1 MWQAKPRWFFFGSL
15 CLLFCLSVC
24 QPAFS
29 SAGADVPL
37 SELTD
42 QRLLERLATNLTT
55 LGDLQEKQRAELQTA
70 QEELLTAQEQSS
82 RALTLSTR
90 AQELSS
96 EARDL
101 ANQSRDS
108 ASTAS
113 RSFESFKGEMQ
124 KEMDVLNR
132 QNTWLKVGVG
142 ACLAIAAGA
151 LVWTAVSS
159 AGGV

>member
-1 MWQAKPRWFFFGSL
+1 MWQAKPRRFSIGFL

-24 QPAFS
+24 SPAWS

-37 SELTD
+37 QDLSDQQLL
-42 QRLLERLATNLTT
+42 QRLADNLTT
-55 LGDLQEKQRAELQTA
+55 LGDLQDQQRIELETA
-70 QEELLTAQEQSS
+70 QTELEKAQEQSS
-82 RALTLSTR
+82 RALTLSSEAR
-90 AQELSS
+90 RLSS

-124 KEMDVLNR
+124 SELDGLNR

-142 ACLAIAAGA
+142 ACLVIAAGA

-159 AGGV
+159 AGGA